1 MAVTFQTLGLTFVS
15 RLLRQTTLA
24 VYLLTLT
31 GMLVY
36 AFTLNLGHLW
46 VVFITAA
53 VLG

>member
-1 MAVTFQTLGLTFVS
+1 MAVTFQTLGLRFVPC
-15 RLLRQTTLA
+15 LLRQTILA

-53 VLG
+53 ALG